1 MGWNS
6 GNQYQGQFSQMQ
18 PQGIEVIYS
27 GNYGMFPVQ
36 SSSRE
41 EQGVREC
48 CNISLSICLR
58 TPCKNMRP
66 CLHLDASFE
75 SSLEIT
81 CAPSEYMLV
90 EFASLPPMDDGI
102 VPEAKI
108 SRFLNT
114 MKLPQEWEQNHLS
127 FLPFHHGN
135 LIEEAVGSH
144 SNSSSIFSEGTK
156 QLISRDDSKKAS
168 KFPSMS
174 RQDRILRYFEKTK
187 ARKYEKKRKYS
198 LKHTHRH
205 SLVLGAGLQGVR
217 KQMLSDM
224 LQHSLTPCS
233 SLEEDWTGN
242 IP

>member
-66 CLHLDASFE
+66 CLDA
-75 SSLEIT
+75 LQ
-81 CAPSEYMLV
+81 
-90 EFASLPPMDDGI
+90 ASLPPMDDGI